1 MSIPKPLSPAAA
13 ETLGAWHEIIASG
26 DTSALEKLV
35 HPDATFRSPVAH
47 KPYSPGSALILALST
62 AITVFEDFRYHR
74 EMGSDDGQSAILEFS
89 AKVNGKELKGVDII
103 TFDADGLITE
113 FEVAVRP
120 LSALQALAEE
130 MGQRIGAAMK
140 MIGAG

>member
-1 MSIPKPLSPAAA
+1 
-13 ETLGAWHEIIASG
+13 
-26 DTSALEKLV
+26 
-35 HPDATFRSPVAH
+35 
-47 KPYSPGSALILALST
+47 
-62 AITVFEDFRYHR
+62 
-74 EMGSDDGQSAILEFS
+74 MGSDDGQSAILEFS
-89 AKVNGKELKGVDII
+89 AKVNVKELKGVDII